1 MISFI
6 LSFFPKTGPYF
17 VKKSRLKELKNLS
30 NDWVMSG
37 VNVKNAVSIMKD
49 FTRALDEMNIKD
61 DQMVWTTSGY
71 RSADD
76 IVKSYIGDDT
86 AEKLMNISKE
96 CVTYEIVEELQL
108 DDVKKILLE
117 WDGDS
122 VDEAYSVLKCYV
134 KAVREYDRD
143 LIFFSTAEEFV
154 EYYLGEE
161 LYERLGT
168 MIRFFEKLEDLKRNL
183 NRTF

>member
-76 IVKSYIGDDT
+76 IVKSYIGD
-86 AEKLMNISKE
+86 
-96 CVTYEIVEELQL
+96 ELQL

-117 WDGDS
+117 WDGDN

-168 MIRFFEKLEDLKRNL
+168 MIRFFEKLENLKRNL

>member
-76 IVKSYIGDDT
+76 IVKSYIGDG
-86 AEKLMNISKE
+86 
-96 CVTYEIVEELQL
+96 VVVGVQL

-117 WDGDS
+117 WDGDN